1 MTNMTNPHYDDGI
14 CNNQSLLQQSEEMG
28 GKCMTNMT
36 NPHYDDGIC
45 NNQSLLQQ
53 SEEMQQ
59 SQGHWV
65 KYVGELY
72 SSALEFWWSC
82 LPSHY

>member
-1 MTNMTNPHYDDGI
+1 
-14 CNNQSLLQQSEEMG
+14 
-28 GKCMTNMT
+28 MTNMT

-65 KYVGELY
+65 KYVGWKFLIPT
-72 SSALEFWWSC
+72 S
-82 LPSHY
+82 

>member
-1 MTNMTNPHYDDGI
+1 MMVQNPASDDVKWHSQYNGRI
-14 CNNQSLLQQSEEMG
+14 SDFVLFDNKILG

-53 SEEMQQ
+53 SKEMQQ
-59 SQGHWV
+59 SQGH
-65 KYVGELY
+65 
-72 SSALEFWWSC
+72 
-82 LPSHY
+82 